1 MSNTPQSI
9 TIDGVEHIVSELTE
23 DQQAIVLSINVAD
36 LEIERCKHLIAICQT
51 ARQAYINDLGSQV
64 NSGDV
69 GEEDS

>member
-1 MSNTPQSI
+1 MSNNQTI
-9 TIDGVEHIVSELTE
+9 TIDGVEHVISELTE
-23 DQQAIVLSINVAD
+23 DQQAIVVSINVAD
-36 LEIERCKHLIAICQT
+36 VEIERCKHRIAICQT